1 MQFLSY
7 QNYHNTKNIIID
19 HNATQQAMV
28 EQNVL
33 ESLRY
38 ADSSYKILERY
49 LNQEMGEFSGVM
61 VDKYA
66 QDPDITSW
74 DLEQLKKQFTDY
86 EIYIVDSNLEIIHTT
101 FIQDLGLDFKQFP
114 SFAELLWERMAGNE
128 FNADRMDIST
138 TTQRIKKYSYMPTPD
153 NKYLL
158 ELSIDIAEKHPS
170 MQDLN
175 IFSHADNVTEN
186 NELVKMISF
195 YKFNETGSE
204 VGVVTKGEGPYID
217 VSIASEV
224 KDVVKN
230 AVLSNK
236 SIKVPGDNYSKVS
249 QTHNYIPYL
258 NYTENGEFNWWNSY
272 VVGITYDDSILQS
285 RLLMERNLFI
295 GKTALITFVFI
306 LFTLGMVYL
315 LRRTEQLASCDSL
328 TNLPNRKLFGEY
340 FKKLTSQGRDVKEN
354 IRMAV
359 LFIDLNNFKTLN
371 DTFGHEVGDQVLKQV
386 AHKLKS
392 NLRKDDMVVR
402 AGGDEFLVLLTG
414 ITSIEDANSAVL
426 KIIEALTVSFVID
439 GKEIDIRASIGV
451 SLYPDNGTTLRE
463 LMQKADVAMYKAK
476 REKPDI
482 SNYVIH

>member
-1 MQFLSY
+1 M
-7 QNYHNTKNIIID
+7 
-19 HNATQQAMV
+19 
-28 EQNVL
+28 
-33 ESLRY
+33 
-38 ADSSYKILERY
+38 
-49 LNQEMGEFSGVM
+49 
-61 VDKYA
+61 
-66 QDPDITSW
+66 
-74 DLEQLKKQFTDY
+74 
-86 EIYIVDSNLEIIHTT
+86 
-101 FIQDLGLDFKQFP
+101 
-114 SFAELLWERMAGNE
+114 
-128 FNADRMDIST
+128 
-138 TTQRIKKYSYMPTPD
+138 
-153 NKYLL
+153 
-158 ELSIDIAEKHPS
+158 
-170 MQDLN
+170 
-175 IFSHADNVTEN
+175 
-186 NELVKMISF
+186 
-195 YKFNETGSE
+195 
-204 VGVVTKGEGPYID
+204 VTKGEGPYID

-340 FKKLTSQGRDVKEN
+340 FRKLTSQGRDVKEN